1 MTRLPSK
8 LQRPETTLGLCF
20 RRIRISCLALGAV
33 LAFGCDDDG
42 VRVSPIDQAI
52 APDMAIIDDGIIEDA
67 LVEPDATVV
76 LPDMAPPQAETGWI
90 LVDVA
95 PRRPVYTTTDTF
107 TATAEVF
114 DVFGDLTGDAVEWTI
129 EPAEMGTVDASGMVE
144 VRGEGQGFVIACADE
159 ICGRAGFFADNAPPT
174 LIVTAPEQ
182 NTRLVGFA
190 GRNLTVRGQA
200 LDTRATPL
208 VHVNGEPAD
217 VDENGQFTIDLTADF
232 GINRVVVTAD
242 DSVHAPIRITRDVM
256 WAPRWEA
263 ADAEGIN
270 IPGAMALRLDQTLLD
285 ADAEVDVP
293 AGAGLV
299 QVRELAAFVA
309 ALIGIVDGE
318 GLLGNPQIA
327 NTDALSLRID
337 GIDLG
342 EPVVD
347 IGFTAEGIEMFVRF
361 PGMRIG
367 TQGQLTLEGDP
378 LSLEGSINA
387 SMVAFVQM
395 GLSLGPDGEFIVEAG
410 EFGVAVEEIVGEF
423 ENPTVEA
430 LLSALGSQLNAVVR
444 GLILELVEGVVR
456 DSLPAAVQTA
466 LGGILTSLER
476 LPLNIDLGIEGLAP
490 VRMELRMTPAQ
501 LAVSRRARALV
512 QLDGRIVHTA
522 NPPMALHPDPGVPY
536 LSEDRPQ
543 PVPGSG
549 LGLSARLALIN
560 GLLHE
565 VWRGGLLRFQPP
577 LPAQFAGLLGEV
589 RVDAEIPPIVTP
601 APPSFD
607 LPLVADVVL
616 RLTLQ
621 PEGLSEP
628 HVFSLLLRAGIGLDI
643 ADGRF
648 TLELA
653 ETPILDAS
661 LISRG
666 DDMEPPLGPDA
677 LATFIEA
684 ALWPEIQAA
693 LAGGLDLNL
702 SPVDVPVG
710 AFFEIAPRVESL
722 SIGPAFDDD
731 ARIQTGR
738 VQLEGALQVNM
749 RLSE

>member
-1 MTRLPSK
+1 MSATSKPRYTRL
-8 LQRPETTLGLCF
+8 
-20 RRIRISCLALGAV
+20 SCLALGALLV
-33 LAFGCDDDG
+33 FGCTDDG
-42 VRVSPIDQAI
+42 VDVSPVDQSV
-52 APDMAIIDDGIIEDA
+52 APDMAIVDDGIVEDA
-67 LVEPDATVV
+67 MVEPDAMVV
-76 LPDMAPPQAETGWI
+76 LPDMAPPQAQTGWV

-114 DVFGDLTGDAVEWTI
+114 DVFGDIANDAVRWSI
-129 EPAEMGTVDASGMVE
+129 EPASMGVVDDAGAVE
-144 VRGEGQGFVIACADE
+144 VRGEGQGFVVACAAD

-174 LIVTAPEQ
+174 LIVAAPEQ
-182 NTRLVGFA
+182 NARLVGFA

-217 VDENGQFTIDLTADF
+217 VDEDGQFVIDLTANF

-242 DSVHAPIRITRDVM
+242 DSVHAPVRIARDVM

-263 ADAEGIN
+263 ADAEGVD
-270 IPGAMALRLDQTLLD
+270 IPGAMSLRLDQTLLD
-285 ADAEVDVP
+285 ADAEVEVP
-293 AGAGLV
+293 AGAGPV
-299 QVRELAAFVA
+299 QVRELAAFVS
-309 ALIGIVDGE
+309 LLMGLVDGE
-318 GLLGNPQIA
+318 GLLGDPQVV
-327 NTDALSLRID
+327 NTDALALRIA
-337 GIDLG
+337 GVSLG

-347 IGFTAEGIEMFVRF
+347 IGFTAEGIELFIRL
-361 PGMRIG
+361 PGMRIR
-367 TQGQLTLEGDP
+367 TEGQLTLEGDP

-387 SMVAFVQM
+387 SMVAFAQM

-410 EFGVAVEEIVGEF
+410 EIGVAVEDIVGEF

-444 GLILELVEGVVR
+444 GLVLELVEGVVR
-456 DSLPAAVQTA
+456 DSVPAAVQTA

-501 LAVSRRARALV
+501 LAVSRRARATIR
-512 QLDGRIVHTA
+512 LDGRIVHTA

-536 LSEDRPQ
+536 LSDDQPQ
-543 PVPGSG
+543 PIPGGG

-560 GLLHE
+560 ALLHE

-577 LPAQFAGLLGEV
+577 LPMQFAGLLGEV
-589 RVDAEIPPIVTP
+589 RVDAEIPPIVSP
-601 APPSFD
+601 APADFD

-621 PEGLSEP
+621 PDGLSEP

-643 ADGRF
+643 TDGRF
-648 TLELA
+648 GLELA
-653 ETPILDAS
+653 ETPILDAA
-661 LISRG
+661 LVSRG
-666 DDMEPPLGPDA
+666 DGMEPPLGPEA

-693 LAGGLDLNL
+693 LAGGLDLDL

-710 AFFEIAPRVESL
+710 GFFEIAPRVESL

-731 ARIQTGR
+731 ARIETGR
-738 VQLEGALQVNM
+738 VLLEGALQVNVT
-749 RLSE
+749 LAE

>member
-1 MTRLPSK
+1 MTTYTRLSVFGA
-8 LQRPETTLGLCF
+8 LV
-20 RRIRISCLALGAV
+20 LALG
-33 LAFGCDDDG
+33 CSDG
-42 VRVSPIDQAI
+42 GVEVRPVDQAL
-52 APDMAIIDDGIIEDA
+52 APDMSIIDEGVIEDA
-67 LVEPDATVV
+67 VVEPDAAPP
-76 LPDMAPPQAETGWI
+76 LPDMAPPQAETGWV
-90 LVDVA
+90 LVDIA
-95 PRRPVYTTTDTF
+95 PRRPVYRTTDTF

-114 DVFGDLTGDAVEWTI
+114 DVFGDLTDDAVVWSI
-129 EPAEMGTVDASGMVE
+129 SPAEMGVVDANGAVE
-144 VRGEGQGFVIACADE
+144 VRGEGQGFVVACADE
-159 ICGRAGFFADNAPPT
+159 ICGRAGFFVDNAPPT
-174 LIVTAPEQ
+174 LIVAAPEQ

-217 VDENGQFTIDLTADF
+217 VDADGQFTIDLTADF

-242 DSVHAPIRITRDVM
+242 DSVHAPVRATRDVM

-263 ADAEGIN
+263 ADAEGLDL
-270 IPGAMALRLDQTLLD
+270 PGAMALRLDQTLLD
-285 ADAEVDVP
+285 ADAEVEVP
-293 AGAGLV
+293 AEGGLV
-299 QVRELAAFVA
+299 QVRELAAFVSV
-309 ALIGIVDGE
+309 LMGLVDGE
-318 GLLGNPQIA
+318 GLLGNPQISD
-327 NTDALSLRID
+327 TEALSLRIAN
-337 GIDLG
+337 ISLG

-347 IGFTAEGIEMFVRF
+347 IGFTAEGIELFVRL

-367 TQGQLTLEGDP
+367 TEGHLTLEGDP

-387 SMVAFVQM
+387 SMVAFAQM
-395 GLSLGPDGEFIVEAG
+395 QLSLGEDGAFVVEAG
-410 EFGVAVEEIVGEF
+410 EIGVAVEEIVGEF

-466 LGGILTSLER
+466 LGGILSSLER
-476 LPLNIDLGIEGLAP
+476 LPLNIDLGIEGLVP

-501 LAVSRRARALV
+501 LAVSRRSRAEV
-512 QLDGRIVHTA
+512 RLDGRIVHTA
-522 NPPMALHPDPGVPY
+522 NPPMALHADPGVPY
-536 LSEDRPQ
+536 LSDDQIQ

-589 RVDAEIPPIVTP
+589 HVDAEIPPIVTP
-601 APPSFD
+601 APPELD
-607 LPLVADVVL
+607 LPLVADVVM
-616 RLTLQ
+616 RLTMQ

-648 TLELA
+648 GLELA
-653 ETPILDAS
+653 EAPILDAS

-693 LAGGLDLNL
+693 LAGGLDLDL

-710 AFFEIAPRVESL
+710 AFFEIAPRVQSL
-722 SIGPAFDDD
+722 SIGPAFEDD
-731 ARIQTGR
+731 ARVRSGR
-738 VQLEGALQVNM
+738 VQLEGALQVNVT
-749 RLSE
+749 LAE